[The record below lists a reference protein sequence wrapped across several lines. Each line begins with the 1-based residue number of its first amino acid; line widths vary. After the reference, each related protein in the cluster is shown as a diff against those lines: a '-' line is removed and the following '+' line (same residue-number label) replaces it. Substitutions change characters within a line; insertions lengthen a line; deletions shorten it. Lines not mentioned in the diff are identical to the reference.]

1 MIVVPKDWAE
11 HPDEQVRAFV
21 YMAAWML
28 NEKESNEDS
37 RQTPGDGR

>member
-1 MIVVPKDWAE
+1 MIVVPKDWAN

-28 NEKESNEDS
+28 NEKENDKEDKVHK
-37 RQTPGDGR
+37 GN

>member
-1 MIVVPKDWAE
+1 MIVVPKDWAN

-28 NEKESNEDS
+28 NEKENEDI